1 MLIAYARTS
10 TIEQAAGLDAQLA
23 ALQSAGCTKIFREQT
38 SAVGARPQVEAALDF
53 AREGDTLIVTKLDR
67 LARSV
72 ADLLAIIARLE
83 AKGVSLRILDF
94 GGSSVDTKGPTGKL
108 LLTLVGAIG
117 EFERELMLERQR
129 HGIAAAKAEGKYKGR
144 APTARKQAAE
154 IARRRAAGES
164 PKAIAEALKIS
175 RASVFRVLKL
185 DRE

>member
-1 MLIAYARTS
+1 MPTAAAIAYARTS
-10 TIEQAAGLDAQLA
+10 TTEQSAGLDAQLA
-23 ALQSAGCTKIFREQT
+23 ALAAAGCTQTFQEQT
-38 SAVGARPQVEAALDF
+38 SAIGPRPQLEAAIAY
-53 AREGDTLIVTKLDR
+53 ARDGDTLIVTKLDR

-144 APTARKQAAE
+144 APTARKLAPE

-175 RASVFRVLKL
+175 RASVFRHSQ
-185 DRE
+185 